1 MPKSITPN
9 LWFDTQA
16 EEAAEYYCSIFPD
29 SRIVKVSHYTEAAP
43 DKAGEVLTV
52 DFELQGR
59 RFTALNGGPQFP
71 FTEAVSF
78 MIACEDQAELD
89 AYWERLTDGGEEGP
103 CGWCKDRYG
112 LSWQV
117 VPVGIDDLF
126 RDEDRERARRA
137 MEAMYGMHK
146 LDIAAL
152 RAAADGVAA

>member
-1 MPKSITPN
+1 MPKAITPF

-29 SRIVKVSHYTEAAP
+29 SRIVEVLRTPGTETL
-43 DKAGEVLTV
+43 LTV
-52 DFELQGR
+52 DFELQGQ
-59 RFTALNGGPQFP
+59 RFTALNGGPEFN

-78 MIACEDQAELD
+78 MVTCADQAELD
-89 AYWERLTDGGEEGP
+89 RYWERLTDGGEEGP

-117 VPVGIDDLF
+117 VPAGMDELF

-137 MEAMYGMHK
+137 IEAMYGMHK

-152 RAAADGVAA
+152 RAAADGVSV